1 MKKRKAALPLL
12 LLVTLFCRPK
22 PKNRQ
27 KDALFAIGTDFD
39 GKFDEKKNQVIFA
52 LLRKPKNGF
61 TEQKRKTSL
70 FPFMTRTLLLAL
82 LLCLSNYGVSLAQ
95 GTFRW
100 NSSTGNDWQ
109 IGANWFLESGT
120 DDGGNGYPD
129 GNDNALFDGSSP
141 TPGGPLTNIPAW
153 DGNFTINGFT
163 GTVQIGANFECNGTV
178 TLTTGTLQVNSSVNF
193 SAGTLTIN
201 GGTLTL
207 NNPGDQHNL
216 GTVSLSSG
224 TFNGPSSG
232 NVGVATI
239 TQSGGTFN
247 AGGAQYQFDDVE
259 ATSTTPIN
267 TTVFDRTGGTFNA
280 GTSSFTV
287 TARTSGSGD
296 RSATATLN
304 TSVATT
310 FNNLIINATNSGSGG
325 TRTRVVAFTGSGIF
339 TIAGTLKREGNLTNV
354 TGTNLEYATGATLVY
369 NLSVNSNPFAEWPAS
384 SGPTNVT
391 KQDAN

>member
-120 DDGGNGYPD
+120 DDGENGYPD
-129 GNDNALFDGSSP
+129 GSDEALFNGLSP

-178 TLTTGTLQVNSSVNF
+178 TLTTGTLQVNSGANF
-193 SAGTLTIN
+193 LAGTLTIN

-207 NNPGDQHNL
+207 NSGSHELGDF
-216 GTVSLSSG
+216 TLSSG
-224 TFNGPSSG
+224 TFNGAG
-232 NVGVATI
+232 TI
-239 TQSGGTFN
+239 GFTKIS
-247 AGGAQYQFDDVE
+247 V
-259 ATSTTPIN
+259 
-267 TTVFDRTGGTFNA
+267 TGGTFNGGTGATYTRNYTVADADQSDTYTLISINGAGATFNAGTNTTYNLLVRARRTSGTSSYSVTATAIHLVSGTFSA
-280 GTSSFTV
+280 GTSKFVFRANVDKNSTSGNV
-287 TARTSGSGD
+287 TA
-296 RSATATLN
+296 TAR
-304 TSVATT
+304 
-310 FNNLIINATNSGSGG
+310 I
-325 TRTRVVAFTGSGIF
+325 
-339 TIAGTLKREGNLTNV
+339 KGNLTFYNV
-354 TGTNLEYATGATLVY
+354 EIGGTQE
-369 NLSVNSNPFAEWPAS
+369 
-384 SGPTNVT
+384 
-391 KQDAN
+391 